1 MVATLV
7 THGGYDDACLLITSQ
22 LLHCEPITSKTDR
35 MVLRFALDAAFPP
48 SSVHDAGLDGPYSG
62 IRSVSGIDFA

>member
-1 MVATLV
+1 
-7 THGGYDDACLLITSQ
+7 
-22 LLHCEPITSKTDR
+22 
-35 MVLRFALDAAFPP
+35 MVLRFALDAVFPP